1 MWHGLLVTLYL
12 HGTNREE
19 TARLFDLEDKYL
31 GPDNIHI
38 QEILAEAGIVNV
50 EIWGVK
56 NEHTHIAVCSD
67 DIPTIVYAEQVLME
81 HIRNIQQ
88 QLTTFQNQ
96 RGLKLGTL
104 RLCGKASFS
113 PVDPR
118 DRIKWQIQMELIP
131 ARKNRPWFNTPHELQ
146 RTNKDYTNIER
157 FV

>member
-12 HGTNREE
+12 RGTSREE
-19 TARLFDLEDKYL
+19 TARLFDLKDKYL

-56 NEHTHIAVCSD
+56 NEHTHIAVCND
-67 DIPTIVYAEQVLME
+67 DIPTIVYAEQVLMK

-96 RGLKLGTL
+96 KGLKLGTL
-104 RLCGKASFS
+104 R
-113 PVDPR
+113 
-118 DRIKWQIQMELIP
+118 
-131 ARKNRPWFNTPHELQ
+131 
-146 RTNKDYTNIER
+146 
-157 FV
+157 